1 MATFDWHAER
11 TDLSDL
17 ALLEIAPESKD
28 IDLKAVRLY
37 RQGRLCDQMAK
48 NRVDAVILCD
58 PVNIRYATGT
68 CNMQV
73 HTARNAASR
82 YLLLTAKRSIMFE
95 FTGCEH
101 LSMGFETVD
110 ESATYVIKENELVGL
125 DTDVAGCHGY
135 FSGFSRTFHSG
146 PDPPTE
152 EQKKLYKLG
161 YEHVHYNMGIIRP
174 GMTFAEYASN
184 ARKIPDEYY
193 ANRYPISGHGCGLT
207 GGVPVSVCPRR
218 LRGVWL

>member
-110 ESATYVIKENELVGL
+110 EVRPAKNASFISAGPNIEETERSWAAEMTALITELVGKPASATL
-125 DTDVAGCHGY
+125 LGLERLNANPTSQLGATNQSVAPRVGDLRY
-135 FSGFSRTFHSG
+135 
-146 PDPPTE
+146 
-152 EQKKLYKLG
+152 Q
-161 YEHVHYNMGIIRP
+161 
-174 GMTFAEYASN
+174 
-184 ARKIPDEYY
+184 RK
-193 ANRYPISGHGCGLT
+193 
-207 GGVPVSVCPRR
+207 
-218 LRGVWL
+218 